1 MSSYKK
7 VSMIAGGAHHDECI
21 LDVERLKSLTGS
33 IFSGTGITPMLQ
45 LVRQVIRDPKDKT
58 QLALLFA
65 NQSEDDILLRQ
76 ELEQVQKDHP
86 DRFKLWFTVDRPTEG
101 EWLLLSPGFIFKSGK
116 LRHYNCIT

>member
-1 MSSYKK
+1 
-7 VSMIAGGAHHDECI
+7 
-21 LDVERLKSLTGS
+21 
-33 IFSGTGITPMLQ
+33 MLQ
-45 LVRQVIRDPKDKT
+45 LVRHVIRDPSDKT

-101 EWLLLSPGFIFKSGK
+101 EWLLLSSPYEIECS
-116 LRHYNCIT
+116 R